1 MYILGHILPER
12 IAALINTPLFTR
24 GASASGDTLLEMILR
39 SSMQAVDCTAA
50 SLFLADETLQKAQTV
65 AYICDDTFYRFDAK
79 KELPAAAAWVLRQ
92 NEPLRMNTPD
102 TESRFTSNGMD
113 GTPYSASGFIAVPLC
128 IEDTRIGVLEAVNK
142 RDGGNFSE
150 SDLSLLSLVAGYA
163 APVYR
168 TSYAYGFYADA
179 IKHREQRTEYITKET
194 PFIASSP
201 VMREKFELCKQ
212 LASSDIPVLIIGE
225 NGVGKASV
233 AKQLHIHSRH
243 ANHPFIRVNCTEPA
257 EQLLA
262 HRLFGGTADDA
273 AITDISDESCFKQ
286 AEGGTLFLDEAAA
299 IPLSLQK
306 GLLNRILQLEQSG
319 GNIRLIASTSR
330 DIEQLTRAGDF
341 LSELYGKLNVLPL
354 YIPPLR
360 QRKEDIGALAQ
371 FFLRQAAQE
380 MRKPFTG
387 FSKDA
392 QEALQQAEWKEN
404 IRELKNSVEYGC
416 LNGYPP
422 LVTAEYLF
430 PRSAAAVLTGE
441 IDGLKSATDV
451 FKRTYIRTVL
461 EKTGGNQTAAA
472 SILKIQRTYLS
483 RLMKELNIKN

>member
-39 SSMQAVDCTAA
+39 SGMQAVDCTAA

-65 AYICDDTFYRFDAK
+65 AYICDDTFYRFGAK

-262 HRLFGGTADDA
+262 HRLFGANSDS
-273 AITDISDESCFKQ
+273 TDVSDESCFKQ

-330 DIEQLTRAGDF
+330 DIEQLTREGDF

-387 FSKDA
+387 FSADA

>member
-1 MYILGHILPER
+1 MYISGRILPER
-12 IAALINTPLFTR
+12 LAALINTPLFTR
-24 GASASGDTLLEMILR
+24 GALASGDTLLELILR
-39 SSMQAVDCTAA
+39 STMQAVGSTAA
-50 SLFLADETLQKAQTV
+50 SLFLADETLQNARTI
-65 AYICDDTFYRFDAK
+65 AYICDDAFYCIDAK
-79 KELPAAAAWVLRQ
+79 RALPAAAAWVLRQ

-113 GTPYSASGFIAVPLC
+113 ETPYSASGFIAVPLR
-128 IEDTRIGVLEAVNK
+128 IEDFRIGILEAVDK
-142 RDGGNFSE
+142 KDGGNFSE
-150 SDLSLLSLVAGYA
+150 ADLSLLSLIAGYA

-168 TSYAYGFYADA
+168 TSCAYRLYVDTV
-179 IKHREQRTEYITKET
+179 KYTEQRTDREAKET
-194 PFIASSP
+194 PFIAASP
-201 VMREKFELCKQ
+201 VMREKLALCKQ
-212 LASSDIPVLIIGE
+212 LAFSDIPVFIIGE
-225 NGVGKASV
+225 NGVGKTSV
-233 AKQLHIHSRH
+233 AKQLHIYSRH

-306 GLLNRILQLEQSG
+306 RLLDRILQLEQSG

-330 DIEQLTRAGDF
+330 DIEQLTREGDF

-360 QRKEDIGALAQ
+360 QRKEDIDALAR
-371 FFLRQAAQE
+371 FFLHQAAQE
-380 MRKPFTG
+380 MRKPFID
-387 FSKDA
+387 FSPDA
-392 QEALQQAEWKEN
+392 HEALQQAEWKGN
-404 IRELKNSVEYGC
+404 IRELKNTVEYGC
-416 LNGYPP
+416 LNGCPP

-430 PRSAAAVLTGE
+430 PRSTVAVPAG
-441 IDGLKSATDV
+441 DVGGLKSATDA

-461 EKTGGNQTAAA
+461 ETTGGNQTAAA

>member
-1 MYILGHILPER
+1 MYISGRILPER
-12 IAALINTPLFTR
+12 LAALINTPLFTR
-24 GASASGDTLLEMILR
+24 GALASGDTLLELILR
-39 SSMQAVDCTAA
+39 STIQAVGSTAA
-50 SLFLADETLQKAQTV
+50 SLFLADETLQNARTI
-65 AYICDDTFYRFDAK
+65 AYICDDAFYCIDAK
-79 KELPAAAAWVLRQ
+79 RALPAAAAWVLRQ

-113 GTPYSASGFIAVPLC
+113 ETPYSASGFIAVPLR
-128 IEDTRIGVLEAVNK
+128 IEDFRIGILEAVDK
-142 RDGGNFSE
+142 KDGGNFSE
-150 SDLSLLSLVAGYA
+150 ADLSLLSLIAGYA

-168 TSYAYGFYADA
+168 TSCAYRLYVDTV
-179 IKHREQRTEYITKET
+179 KYTEQRTDREAKET
-194 PFIASSP
+194 PFIAASL
-201 VMREKFELCKQ
+201 VMREKLALCKQ
-212 LASSDIPVLIIGE
+212 LAFSDIPVFIIGE
-225 NGVGKASV
+225 NGVGKTSV
-233 AKQLHIHSRH
+233 AKQLHVYSRR
-243 ANHPFIRVNCTEPA
+243 AGYPFIRVNCTEPA

-306 GLLNRILQLEQSG
+306 RLLDRILQLEQSG

-330 DIEQLTRAGDF
+330 DIEQLTREGDF

-360 QRKEDIGALAQ
+360 QRKEDIDALAR
-371 FFLRQAAQE
+371 FFLHQAAQE
-380 MRKPFTG
+380 MRKPFID
-387 FSKDA
+387 FSPDA
-392 QEALQQAEWKEN
+392 HEALQQAEWKGN
-404 IRELKNSVEYGC
+404 IRELKNTVEYGC
-416 LNGYPP
+416 LNGCPP

-430 PRSAAAVLTGE
+430 PRSTVAVSAG
-441 IDGLKSATDV
+441 DVGGLKSATDA

-461 EKTGGNQTAAA
+461 ETTGGNQTAAA